1 MGELFL
7 GFVNKSI
14 SAGWLVLAVVILR
27 PLLKKAPKWLNPV
40 LWSMVGL
47 RLILPFSIES
57 VLSLIPSRCV

>member
-27 PLLKKAPKWLNPV
+27 PLLKKSAQVAQSGTLEHGRPAAD
-40 LWSMVGL
+40 S
-47 RLILPFSIES
+47 
-57 VLSLIPSRCV
+57 SLLH